1 MKQKLLPLLC
11 VLAAAA
17 CAPNQD
23 NTAQSAAASAVQTA
37 SAVPQAAG
45 AWTAR
50 WCVLSAKK
58 TNTQQKTVEEESAF
72 SASSAKLDADGAFA
86 MTVDLASV
94 KTNIDIRDQRLR
106 DWVFET
112 AKFPQATV
120 LGRLDA
126 AAIDA
131 LKTGGETDLKQPL
144 VLEVHGQRLDITAD
158 LRLKRTADDTVE
170 VSTAQPVVLDV
181 QQMDMAGGVAKLVEV
196 MGLASIDGQI
206 PVMFA
211 GTFVRK
217 P

>member
-1 MKQKLLPLLC
+1 M
-11 VLAAAA
+11 
-17 CAPNQD
+17 D
-23 NTAQSAAASAVQTA
+23 GGRR
-37 SAVPQAAG
+37 AG
-45 AWTAR
+45 AF
-50 WCVLSAKK
+50 CQQKK

-196 MGLASIDGQI
+196 MSLASIDGQI